1 MNYKQY
7 YIETESACNTGL
19 DHTEDVCCKVYK
31 QSSDTPHHSVQIG
44 HFTITGNEIGDY
56 GSLDKAVIA
65 YMHRDYPDND
75 PADEERY
82 SMIRKQEK
90 QLQSAQKALLIDIL
104 KHNGGRVTSY
114 PVPDE
119 DGGTEYPVTMIFYG
133 KHDNPNISI
142 TDVYL
147 DEHGEPC
154 VDGIDEEI
162 GSIERGFQVYPEQ
175 MSWVLDFL
183 AIALGFKETE
193 EEQ

>member
-7 YIETESACNTGL
+7 YIETESACNIGL
-19 DHTEDVCCKVYK
+19 NHTEDVCCKVYK
-31 QSSDTPHHSVQIG
+31 QSVQIG

-56 GSLDKAVIA
+56 GSLDKAIIA
-65 YMHRDYPDND
+65 YMHRDYPDNN

-82 SMIRKQEK
+82 LKIRKQEK

-104 KHNGGRVTSY
+104 KQNGGRVTSY

-119 DGGTEYPVTMIFYG
+119 DGGTEYPVTMTFYG

-162 GSIERGFQVYPEQ
+162 GSVERGFQVYPEQ
-175 MSWVLDFL
+175 ISWVLDFL
-183 AIALGFKETE
+183 TIALSFKKQEK
-193 EEQ
+193 EQ